1 MGIEIPELLWQMVEE
16 VSEGLREAHKLE
28 WVHYVWRNIHQTSV
42 FPSIHHLLKQQDG
55 PGKRT
60 TNISKKFSVGIL

>member
-1 MGIEIPELLWQMVEE
+1 MVEE
-16 VSEGLREAHKLE
+16 VSEGLREAHMLE
-28 WVHYVWRNIHQTSV
+28 WVHYGWRNTHQTSV
-42 FPSIHHLLKQQDG
+42 FQSIHHLLKQHDG